1 MLETYIQNFSDNDTV
16 AFARTML
23 NFHPDPI
30 QAQVLDPHRWR

>member
-1 MLETYIQNFSDNDTV
+1 MLETYIQNFSDNDTA